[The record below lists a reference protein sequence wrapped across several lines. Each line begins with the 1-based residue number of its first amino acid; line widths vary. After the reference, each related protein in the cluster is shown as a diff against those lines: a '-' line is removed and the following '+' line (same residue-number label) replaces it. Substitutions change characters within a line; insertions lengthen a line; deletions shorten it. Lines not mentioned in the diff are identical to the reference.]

1 MEICDDRGVEDV
13 VEFVKEKEM
22 SLVNGDEDVI
32 EFVKEKKI
40 CFEGWWW
47 C

>member
-1 MEICDDRGVEDV
+1 MEICDDGGVED

-22 SLVNGDEDVI
+22 CLVNGDEDVV